1 MSAIYKR
8 EMLSFF
14 TSPVG
19 YVFSAIFFAISGVT
33 FALDTVYAGTTD
45 TNNYFS
51 TMLLFFVILIPLLTM
66 KLLSEERKS
75 KTEQILMTS
84 PVSLAGIIAAK
95 FFAAYTVFAGTLIV
109 SSVINM
115 LSLNALAK
123 KQEYVI
129 SKMNLPTVFGS
140 VVGILLIGAA
150 FIAIGLFISSLT
162 ENQIVAAVLS
172 IGVFILIMASGYL
185 ASGINNTVLRTVV
198 KWFSVADRFSAFTRG
213 RFDFTAVI
221 YYISLTV
228 VFIFL
233 TVRIYEKR
241 RWE

>member
-1 MSAIYKR
+1 
-8 EMLSFF
+8 
-14 TSPVG
+14 
-19 YVFSAIFFAISGVT
+19 
-33 FALDTVYAGTTD
+33 
-45 TNNYFS
+45 
-51 TMLLFFVILIPLLTM
+51 
-66 KLLSEERKS
+66 
-75 KTEQILMTS
+75 
-84 PVSLAGIIAAK
+84 
-95 FFAAYTVFAGTLIV
+95 
-109 SSVINM
+109 M

-185 ASGINNTVLRTVV
+185 ALGINNTVLRTVV

-213 RFDFTAVI
+213 RFDFTAVT